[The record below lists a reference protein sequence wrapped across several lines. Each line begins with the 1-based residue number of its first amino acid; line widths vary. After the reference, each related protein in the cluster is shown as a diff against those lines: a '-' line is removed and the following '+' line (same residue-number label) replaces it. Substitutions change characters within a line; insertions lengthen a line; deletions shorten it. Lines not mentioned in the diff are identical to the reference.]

1 MVSVALSGFRVQEIK
16 KQTTEQIH
24 HRMRNK
30 RFMYKSDLILMIWI
44 KNMAMYKKKLYSP
57 LFYSFFRAKLQL

>member
-1 MVSVALSGFRVQEIK
+1 M
-16 KQTTEQIH
+16 IH